1 MKYLLIEHGDGTD
14 EAVMTI
20 CDTPET
26 RERLTR
32 AAISDEP
39 SDADSDIEQLRENG
53 IVHFEGDPS
62 LEWLNVC
69 AIRGGDAL
77 GTGAAPFG
85 YPFALPQLQWCFCL
99 LAAQTSKTKDG
110 SRNIN
115 QRGKK

>member
-14 EAVMTI
+14 EAVLTI

-69 AIRGGDAL
+69 AIRGEGWEIRSDSEPRHSA
-77 GTGAAPFG
+77 TDQAEP
-85 YPFALPQLQWCFCL
+85 
-99 LAAQTSKTKDG
+99 
-110 SRNIN
+110 
-115 QRGKK
+115 